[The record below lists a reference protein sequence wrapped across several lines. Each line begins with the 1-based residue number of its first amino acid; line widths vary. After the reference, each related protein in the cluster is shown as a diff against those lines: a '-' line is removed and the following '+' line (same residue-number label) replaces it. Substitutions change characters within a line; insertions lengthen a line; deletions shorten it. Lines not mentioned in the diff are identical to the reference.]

1 MIQYGTYKQHK
12 QTNKHCMG
20 DINTNMFKEKCVNL
34 IEVLKSALFISGV
47 YTVKT
52 CVVTEL
58 EVTMQIQMVKNLF
71 LTLCLTGHKLNIFF
85 LVFLTCAKRGLGS
98 FLE

>member
-1 MIQYGTYKQHK
+1 MIQYRAYEQHK
-12 QTNKHCMG
+12 RTNKHCMG
-20 DINTNMFKEKCVNL
+20 KINTNMFKEKCVNL
-34 IEVLKSALFISGV
+34 IEVLKSALFIISGL

-58 EVTMQIQMVKNLF
+58 EVTLEIQMVKNLS

-85 LVFLTCAKRGLGS
+85 SGFLNMC
-98 FLE
+98 

>member
-1 MIQYGTYKQHK
+1 VGE
-12 QTNKHCMG
+12 
-20 DINTNMFKEKCVNL
+20 INTNMFKEKCVNL
-34 IEVLKSALFISGV
+34 IDILKSALFIIPGL

-58 EVTMQIQMVKNLF
+58 EVRQEIQMVKDLF
-71 LTLCLTGHKLNIFF
+71 LTLCLTRHKLNIFF
-85 LVFLTCAKRGLGS
+85 FLAFLTCAKRGLGS